1 MTAIALEDQAQPR
14 QMLSNVFNHFNPSQ
28 VIPYLANPLIPNLH
42 QHPLILQ
49 GQQQLQLQDRP
60 AQQMLQIEDRH
71 ASIFEDG
78 ASPFQPTQYA
88 PTRRRLSHKQA
99 VDYIPV
105 RPPNPPQQPGS
116 SNDKP
121 VHRFGKDLRKVTI
134 GEIEAVI
141 DKYNEEHPNDRIKP
155 PIVNARADR
164 GRSRRYKA
172 GLMDALK
179 AKVEVINK

>member
-1 MTAIALEDQAQPR
+1 MRENEQREQEAQYWDEIVHIEQERQAREEYRQLQQERLTAIALEDQAQPR
-14 QMLSNVFNHFNPSQ
+14 QMLSNVFNQFNPSQ
-28 VIPYLANPLIPNLH
+28 VIPYLANQLIPNLH

-49 GQQQLQLQDRP
+49 GQQPLQLQDRP

-71 ASIFEDG
+71 ASIFEDD

-116 SNDKP
+116 SSDS
-121 VHRFGKDLRKVTI
+121 HQS
-134 GEIEAVI
+134 
-141 DKYNEEHPNDRIKP
+141 
-155 PIVNARADR
+155 IVLV
-164 GRSRRYKA
+164 K
-172 GLMDALK
+172 
-179 AKVEVINK
+179 I